1 MTRDAAS
8 TLSRR
13 HLLAGLCALPTVARA
28 QAPWVATRSISM
40 VVPFAAGGTSD
51 VMARLLAEPLGQR
64 LGQAVVVENVTGAG
78 GNVGAERVARAA
90 GDGHTAL
97 FAHVG
102 VFSVNKHL
110 YRTIGFDSVRDFAP
124 VGLVCTNPMVLIVSE
139 RSGIASLEQ
148 LADRARLGN
157 LRIATAGAG
166 STMHLAALQFLDAT
180 HGRADL
186 IPYRGGAP
194 AVNDLL
200 AGQVDVIIE
209 QAFSAIP
216 NTRNGMARALLV
228 TGSGRLPAIPEVPTA
243 TEAGLPGIDIEIWN
257 AITLPI
263 AAPSPVRA
271 AWEAALSAG
280 LGDPNVRRRYEQFMG
295 RIPTGE
301 EATSAHLGTLI
312 AEDTR
317 RWGSLLSQSN
327 AARLD

>member
-1 MTRDAAS
+1 VTGAAS
-8 TLSRR
+8 AATSRR
-13 HLLAGLCALPTVARA
+13 VLAGLCALPAVARA
-28 QAPWVATRSISM
+28 QPAWVATRSVSM
-40 VVPFAAGGTSD
+40 VVPFAAGGTTD

-64 LGQAVVVENVTGAG
+64 LGQSVVVENVTGAG
-78 GNVGAERVARAA
+78 GNIGAERVARAA

-110 YRTIGFDSVRDFAP
+110 YRSTGFDSVRDFAP
-124 VGLVCTNPMVLIVSE
+124 VGLVCTNPMVLLVSE
-139 RSGIASLEQ
+139 RSGITGLEQ
-148 LADRARLGN
+148 LVDRARQGN

-200 AGQVDVIIE
+200 SGQVDMLVE

-228 TGSGRLPAIPEVPTA
+228 TGSHRLPAIPEIPTA
-243 TEAGLPGIDIEIWN
+243 AEARLAGIDIEIWN
-257 AITLPI
+257 AIVLPS
-263 AAPSPVRA
+263 AASPPIRA
-271 AWEAALSAG
+271 AWEAALSGG
-280 LGDPNVRRRYEQFMG
+280 LQDPNVRRRYEQFMG

-301 EATSAHLGTLI
+301 EATSGHLGALI
-312 AEDTR
+312 ADDTR
-317 RWGSLLSQSN
+317 RWGALLSQSN
-327 AARLD
+327 AAKLD